1 MYTLARELL
10 FKLSPETS
18 HELSIDLIGAG
29 GRLGLN
35 KLLTKQPLS
44 LPVSVMGLEFPNPV
58 GLAAGLDKNGDAIDG
73 FSQLG
78 FGFVEI
84 GTVTP
89 RPQPGN
95 PKPRLFRLPEAEGVI
110 NRMGF
115 NNYGVD
121 HLLARVKAAKYKGVL
136 GINIG
141 KNFDTP
147 VENAV
152 DDYLLCLDKVYQH
165 ASYVTVN
172 VSSPNT
178 PGLRSLQFGDSLKQL
193 LEALHRRQED
203 LTEQYGKRVPLAI
216 KIAPD
221 MSDEETIQVAN
232 ALLNAEMDAVIAT
245 NTTLSRDGVEG
256 LEYATEAGGLSGA
269 PVRDKSTHIV
279 RVLSEELK
287 GRMPIIAVGGI
298 TEGKHAAEKIQAGAS
313 LVQIY
318 SGFIYKGPALIREA
332 VDAIAALPK

>member
-1 MYTLARELL
+1 MYTLARQLL

-18 HELSIDLIGAG
+18 HDLSLDLIGAG

-35 KLLTKQPLS
+35 GLVCKAPAKM
-44 LPVSVMGLEFPNPV
+44 PVSVMGLDFPNPV
-58 GLAAGLDKNGDAIDG
+58 GLAAGLDKNGTAIDG
-73 FSQLG
+73 FAQLG

-95 PKPRLFRLPEAEGVI
+95 PKPRIFRLPEAEAII

-115 NNYGVD
+115 NNLGVD
-121 HLLARVKAAKYKGVL
+121 HLLSRVQAAKYKGVL

-147 VENAV
+147 VERAV
-152 DDYLLCLDKVYQH
+152 DDYLICLDKVYAH

-193 LEALHRRQED
+193 LEALRLRQED
-203 LTEQYGKRVPLAI
+203 LAVRHGKRVPLAI

-221 MSDEETIQVAN
+221 MTDEEPCW
-232 ALLNAEMDAVIAT
+232 
-245 NTTLSRDGVEG
+245 SPRPWW
-256 LEYATEAGGLSGA
+256 S
-269 PVRDKSTHIV
+269 
-279 RVLSEELK
+279 
-287 GRMPIIAVGGI
+287 
-298 TEGKHAAEKIQAGAS
+298 QAWM
-313 LVQIY
+313 
-318 SGFIYKGPALIREA
+318 R
-332 VDAIAALPK
+332 